1 VEGQAKRM
9 SNADQ
14 SHQRSGPAPEGWESW
29 FFVPDDDVRGRRP
42 SDVALALFGSF
53 LVLITALRADQIG
66 WLESLV
72 GDVVEDVPS
81 WIEGVL
87 SVAYVIGALYVLAL
101 VVMVAAQGSKRLG
114 LLRDLLLSGGLA
126 AIVVAILTQWVSG
139 EWPAVLPEFS
149 DDQEPVYTVLRIA
162 VVTAVIVTAAPHVV
176 RPLRRFGWLIIL
188 LVAVAGTGLSIGL
201 LGDTA
206 GAIGIGLAS
215 AGLVLV
221 MFGSPR
227 GYPRRSVVA
236 DGLAALGVTATD
248 VAVDER
254 QEWGVRRFTA
264 TADDGTPLLLK
275 AYGRDARDAQAI
287 SRAWRAVWYRD
298 QGPSVTESRLHQ
310 VEHEAL
316 LSILAGRSVAT
327 LEVTAAGSP
336 SKELALLVL
345 KLRGEPVA
353 GLEPT
358 TVSDAE
364 LVAVWQGVGRLHGAG
379 IAHGHL
385 NVEVIGLDAGTPVFG
400 DLRTASTAA
409 SIDRINSDTAEL
421 LLTMAG
427 RFGVDRAVACA
438 QQGLGDDALVAAL
451 SYLQEPAISS
461 EGKRQ
466 VQHPRALLKEVREAV
481 AEATGTEPPKPAQ
494 LRRITWR
501 SILMVALT
509 VVAAYALI
517 GMLSGIDF
525 AAVWEELQDA
535 DWGWV
540 AVAFVVAQGP
550 IVTDAISMMAAVA
563 EPIPMKPTVMVQS
576 AILFIQLAVGG
587 AAGRLTTN
595 VVYLRRF
602 GVDTTDAVTQA
613 GINTLAQFFIQVVI
627 LLLGIAFSD
636 FDLGLTIEGD
646 ASWGLIVGLIL
657 LAVVVAVLVVVFV
670 KPVHDRVVP
679 PIEQAFGGLRTLA
692 KDPGRLLTLLGANL
706 ASQVFYAMALW
717 FTLLA
722 FDTTVS
728 LAAVLVINTA
738 AALLGG
744 LLPIPGGVGVTEAM
758 LTAGLV
764 AAGVD
769 EATAFAAAVTYRVLY
784 AYLPPVWGWF
794 ALRWLQNKGY
804 L

>member
-1 VEGQAKRM
+1 M

-14 SHQRSGPAPEGWESW
+14 SHQRSGPGPEGWESW
-29 FFVPDDDVRGRRP
+29 FFVPDDDIRGRRP
-42 SDVALALFGSF
+42 SDVAVALFGVF

-72 GDVVEDVPS
+72 GDLVEDVPS
-81 WIEGVL
+81 WVDGVL
-87 SVAYVIGALYVLAL
+87 SVTYAVGAVYVLAL
-101 VVMVAAQGSKRLG
+101 ILMVAVQGRRRLA
-114 LLRDLLLSGGLA
+114 LLRDLLLSGVLA
-126 AIVVAILTQWVSG
+126 ALIVIILTRWVSG
-139 EWPAVLPEFS
+139 EWPAVLAEFS
-149 DDQEPVYTVLRIA
+149 DEQEPLYTVLRIA
-162 VVTAVIVTAAPHVV
+162 VATAVIVTAAPHVV
-176 RPLRRFGWLIIL
+176 RPLRRLGWLIIL

-201 LGDTA
+201 LSDTL

-248 VAVDER
+248 VTVDER

-298 QGPSVTESRLHQ
+298 QGPSVTGSRLHQ

-327 LEVTAAGSP
+327 PEVTAAGSP

-345 KLRGEPVA
+345 GERGEPLTR
-353 GLEPT
+353 LEPM

-364 LVAVWQGVGRLHGAG
+364 LVAVWQGVGRLHDAG

-385 NVEVIGLDAGTPVFG
+385 NVEVIGLEAGTPVFG
-400 DLRTASTAA
+400 DLRRASTAA
-409 SIDRINSDTAEL
+409 SIDRINSDIAEL
-421 LLTMAG
+421 LLTTAD

-438 QQGLGDDALVAAL
+438 QQGLGDDVLVAAL
-451 SYLQEPAISS
+451 PYLQEPAVSG

-481 AEATGTEPPKPAQ
+481 ADATGTEPPKLAQ
-494 LRRITWR
+494 LRRITWH
-501 SILMVALT
+501 SIAMAGLT
-509 VVAAYALI
+509 LLAAYALI

-535 DWGWV
+535 DWAWV

-550 IVTDAISMMAAVA
+550 IVTDAISMMAAVV
-563 EPIPMKPTVMVQS
+563 EPIPMKPTVVVQS

-613 GINTLAQFFIQVVI
+613 GINTLAQFSIQVVI
-627 LLLGIAFSD
+627 LVLGLAFSD
-636 FDLGLTIEGD
+636 LDLGLTIEGD
-646 ASWGLIVGLIL
+646 SSWGLIVGLIL
-657 LAVVVAVLVVVFV
+657 LAVVVVVLVVLFV

-679 PIEQAFGGLRTLA
+679 PIAQAIGGVRTLA
-692 KDPGRLLTLLGANL
+692 KDPSRLLTLLGANL
-706 ASQVFYAMALW
+706 ASQVLYALAFW

-722 FDTTVS
+722 FDVS
-728 LAAVLVINTA
+728 ISLMAVLWINTA

-744 LLPIPGGVGVTEAM
+744 LVPVPGGVGVTETI

-764 AAGVD
+764 GAGVD

-794 ALRWLQNKGY
+794 AMRWLQSRGY

>member
-1 VEGQAKRM
+1 M

-14 SHQRSGPAPEGWESW
+14 SPHPPGPAPEGWESW

-42 SDVALALFGSF
+42 SDVALALFGAF

-72 GDVVEDVPS
+72 GDLVEDVPS

-87 SVAYVIGALYVLAL
+87 SISYVVGALYVLAL
-101 VVMVAAQGSKRLG
+101 IAMVAAQGSKRLA
-114 LLRDLLLSGGLA
+114 LLRDLLLSGVLA
-126 AIVVAILTQWVSG
+126 AIVVAILTLWVSG
-139 EWPAVLPEFS
+139 EWPEVLAEFS
-149 DDQEPVYTVLRIA
+149 DDREPVYTVLRIA

-176 RPLRRFGWLIIL
+176 RPLRRLGWLILL

-201 LGDTA
+201 LGDTV
-206 GAIGIGLAS
+206 GAIGVGLACG
-215 AGLVLV
+215 GLVLV
-221 MFGSPR
+221 VFGSPR
-227 GYPRRSVVA
+227 GYPRRSAVA
-236 DGLAALGVTATD
+236 EALAALGVTATD
-248 VAVDER
+248 VAVDVR

-264 TADDGTPLLLK
+264 TAADGTPLLLK

-316 LSILAGRSVAT
+316 LSILAGRRVET
-327 LEVTAAGSP
+327 LEVAAAGSP

-345 KLRGEPVA
+345 KLRGEPLT
-353 GLEPT
+353 GFEPT

-364 LVAVWQGVGRLHGAG
+364 LVAVWQAVERLHDAG
-379 IAHGHL
+379 IAHGRL

-400 DLRTASTAA
+400 DFRTASTAA
-409 SIDRINSDTAEL
+409 SNDRINSDTAEL
-421 LLTMAG
+421 LMTTAG
-427 RFGVDRAVACA
+427 RFGVERSVACA
-438 QQGLGDDALVAAL
+438 QHGLGDDALAAAL
-451 SYLQEPAISS
+451 PYLQEPAISS
-461 EGKRQ
+461 EGKRE
-466 VQHPRALLKEVREAV
+466 VQHPRALLKDVREAV

-494 LRRITWR
+494 LRRVTWR
-501 SILMVALT
+501 SIAMAGLT
-509 VVAAYALI
+509 LLAAYALI

-535 DWGWV
+535 NWAWV

-550 IVTDAISMMAAVA
+550 IVTDAISMMAAVV

-613 GINTLAQFFIQVVI
+613 GINTLAQFSIQVVI
-627 LLLGIAFSD
+627 LVLGLAFLD
-636 FDLGLTIEGD
+636 FDLAPAIEGD

-657 LAVVVAVLVVVFV
+657 IAVVVVVLVVVFV

-679 PIEQAFGGLRTLA
+679 PIVQAIGGIRTLA
-692 KDPGRLLTLLGANL
+692 KDPSRLLTLLGANL
-706 ASQVFYAMALW
+706 ASQVIYALAFW

-722 FDTTVS
+722 FDVTIS
-728 LAAVLVINTA
+728 LATVLWINTA

-744 LLPIPGGVGVTEAM
+744 LVPVPGGVGVTEAI

-769 EATAFAAAVTYRVLY
+769 EATAFAASVTYRVLY
-784 AYLPPVWGWF
+784 AYIPPVWGWF